1 MRYAVI
7 MAGGSGTRLWPVS
20 VEGEPKQLVRFI
32 PGKTPGAPARSL
44 LEIAADRLDGL
55 VPPEQ
60 RYICTGEV
68 HRGRIREG
76 VPSINDAQI
85 IGEPVPRDTVNA
97 VGLSAAILE
106 KQDPDAVFAVL
117 TADHLIEPEAVFRAR
132 VELGFE
138 LVESDPN
145 RLVTFAIEPT
155 EPATGFGYVERG
167 APIDGSDGLAF
178 EVEKFVEKP
187 NRATAESYVESG
199 KYGWNSGMFVW
210 RASTFMRALDM
221 FMPTNAKGLR
231 TIQDAW
237 GTDEQSR
244 VLGEIFPTLEK
255 TSVDYGVM
263 EPATDDRRREALR
276 VCTVTMDLEWLDV
289 GSWPSFGETLDK
301 DADGNAH
308 TGDAIAMDS
317 ANALAVNRESG
328 HTLCLLGCK
337 DLIVVH
343 TERATLVMPREK
355 AQDLKKLHATLPEG
369 LK

>member
-32 PGKTPGAPARSL
+32 PGRDESVPARSL

-55 VPPEQ
+55 VDPTN
-60 RYICTGEV
+60 RLICTGEV
-68 HRGRIREG
+68 HRERIKEAI
-76 VPSINDAQI
+76 PSMTDAQI
-85 IGEPVPRDTVNA
+85 IGEPTPRDTVNA

-117 TADHLIEPEAVFRAR
+117 TADHLIEPEDVFRER
-132 VELGFE
+132 VRLGFE
-138 LVESDPN
+138 LVEQNPK

-167 APIDGSDGLAF
+167 EPIDGTDGLAF
-178 EVEKFVEKP
+178 DVKKFVEKP
-187 NRATAESYVESG
+187 DRATAEEYVNSG
-199 KYGWNSGMFVW
+199 RYGWNSGMFVW
-210 RASTFMRALDM
+210 KASTFLDAM
-221 FMPTNAKGLR
+221 EQFMPINLEGLR
-231 TIQDAW
+231 KIQAAW
-237 GTDEQSR
+237 GTDEQRS
-244 VLGEIFPTLEK
+244 VLESVFPMLEK

-263 EPATDDRRREALR
+263 EPATDEAKRGDLR
-276 VCTVTMDLEWLDV
+276 VCTVTMDLQWLDV
-289 GSWPSFGETLDK
+289 GSWPSFGETLPGDK
-301 DADGNAH
+301 AGNAH
-308 TGDAIAMDS
+308 TGEAITMDTS
-317 ANALAVNRESG
+317 NTLTVNREAG
-328 HTLCLLGCK
+328 HTVCLLGCE

-355 AQDLKKLHATLPEG
+355 AQDLKKLHAELPDG